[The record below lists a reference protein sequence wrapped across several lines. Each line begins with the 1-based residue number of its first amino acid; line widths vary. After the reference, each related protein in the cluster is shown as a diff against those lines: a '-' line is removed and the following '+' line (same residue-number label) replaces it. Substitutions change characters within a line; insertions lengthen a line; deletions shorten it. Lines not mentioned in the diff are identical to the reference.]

1 MIDTLPV
8 DAFRIVLALL
18 PIVTLIVLLLG
29 LNWSAPEA
37 GAMGVFVALAAAL
50 IGYRTSLETITVASA
65 KGVWDAVFILYVVWP
80 ALWLYHISARAGAF
94 DALRQGIMRFSRN
107 ELFLVLVF
115 GWVFVS
121 FLQGI
126 TGFGTP
132 IAMVVPLLVA
142 LGVRPLFA
150 VAAPLIGHAWGNM
163 LGTLALAWLATLQ
176 VISLDEA
183 TTAQT
188 AFQISLLLILP
199 NLFAGLA
206 VAWMHSRWRG
216 VRLALP
222 MILVI
227 SAAHGGV
234 QTVLAANN
242 TVLSNFT
249 AVTVGFALLVPLSRW
264 ARYREPLPYEDNHMM
279 QSHNVD
285 AVEDTPPSMGLFSA
299 LLPYIVLM
307 VTALVVLIPE
317 PVNTLL
323 GRWTVGLPFPEVSTG
338 FDLVREAANPY
349 APFAP
354 LTHPGSF
361 LLLAGIVTYAV
372 YRGRGWIQRGA
383 EQPPIGT
390 DLVRDAVPSSL
401 AIVFFLVL
409 SKMMDHSGQTL
420 VLAQGIAVIVP
431 ANVYP
436 SIAPTLGVLGAFM
449 TSSNTASNVLFAP
462 VQETIATLAGLPV
475 STIIAAQGAGAAV
488 GNAIAPANIVL
499 GTGPA
504 GILGQEGR
512 VMREAL
518 PYAVI
523 GTVFVG
529 MGAWLLVAL
538 AGGG

>member
-1 MIDTLPV
+1 MTDTIPI
-8 DAFRIVLALL
+8 DAFRIILALL
-18 PIVTLIVLLLG
+18 PIATLVILLLG

-50 IGYRTSLETITVASA
+50 IGYRTPLQTITVASA

-94 DALRQGIMRFSRN
+94 NALRQGIMQFSRN

-150 VAAPLIGHAWGNM
+150 VAAPLVGHAWGNM

-176 VISLDEA
+176 VISLDA
-183 TTAQT
+183 TETAQA

-199 NLFAGLA
+199 NLFAGLT

-216 VRLALP
+216 VRYALP

-227 SAAHGGV
+227 STAHGGI
-234 QTVLAANN
+234 QTLLAANN

-249 AVTVGFALLVPLSRW
+249 AVTVGFALLIPLSRW
-264 ARYREPLPYEDNHMM
+264 SRYREPLPYEDNHMM

-285 AVEDTPPSMGLFSA
+285 TVEETPPSMGLVAA

-317 PVNTLL
+317 AVNSILSSW
-323 GRWTVGLPFPEVSTG
+323 RVGLPFPAVTTG
-338 FDLVREAANPY
+338 FDLVREAENPY

-361 LLLAGIVTYAV
+361 LLLSGIVTYIV
-372 YRGRGWIQRGA
+372 YRGRGLIQREA
-383 EQPPIGT
+383 EQPPILT

-401 AIVFFLVL
+401 AIVFFLIL
-409 SKMMDHSGQTL
+409 SKIMDHSGQTL
-420 VLAQGIAVIVP
+420 VLAQGIAAVVP

-436 SIAPTLGVLGAFM
+436 AVAPSLGVLGAFM

-462 VQETIATLAGLPV
+462 VQQTIATLAGLPV

-504 GILGQEGR
+504 GILGEEGK
-512 VMREAL
+512 VMREAM
-518 PYAVI
+518 PYAII

-529 MGAWLLVAL
+529 LGAWLLVAFI
-538 AGGG
+538 AGG